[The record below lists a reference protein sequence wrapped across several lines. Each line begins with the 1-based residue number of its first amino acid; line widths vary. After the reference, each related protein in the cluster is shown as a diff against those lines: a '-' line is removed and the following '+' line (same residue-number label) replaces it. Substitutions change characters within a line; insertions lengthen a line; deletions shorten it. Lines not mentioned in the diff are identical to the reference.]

1 MIKRKTRKK
10 NNIKIYF
17 SLYRIQAVIAIRHK
31 IMNDIILGQGKSC
44 SLVYKVE
51 PSIIYPTSVVN

>member
-1 MIKRKTRKK
+1 M
-10 NNIKIYF
+10 
-17 SLYRIQAVIAIRHK
+17 QAVIAFRHK